1 MNDNILCLYYS
12 RTGNTNK
19 AMEEVAEALGCEC
32 LEIRDKIDRGGT
44 MGYLRC
50 CFDAMHKRTSAV
62 SRPKC
67 ARPLSDYKLVIV
79 GLQARHPRHARV
91 GGSLLERD
99 PRFFEAPRL

>member
-12 RTGNTNK
+12 RTGNTKK
-19 AMEEVAEALGCEC
+19 AMEEVAEALDCEC
-32 LEIRDKIDRGGT
+32 LEIRDKVDRSGT

-67 ARPLSDYKLVIV
+67 QKPRITLEQRPAHTGV
-79 GLQARHPRHARV
+79 PRMT
-91 GGSLLERD
+91 SL
-99 PRFFEAPRL
+99 

>member
-12 RTGNTNK
+12 RTGNTKK
-19 AMEEVAEALGCEC
+19 AMEEVAESLDCEC
-32 LEIRDKIDRGGT
+32 LEIRDKVDRSGT

-67 ARPLSDYKLVIV
+67 ARPLSDYKLVIL
-79 GLQARHPRHARV
+79 GHARV
-91 GGSLLERD
+91 GGPLFERY

>member
-1 MNDNILCLYYS
+1 MCIRD
-12 RTGNTNK
+12 R
-19 AMEEVAEALGCEC
+19 EEVAEALGCEC

-67 ARPLSDYKLVIV
+67 ARPLSDYKLVILGTPV
-79 GLQARHPRHARV
+79 WAGRCSSAVSYTHLDVYKRQAKT
-91 GGSLLERD
+91 
-99 PRFFEAPRL
+99 

>member
-1 MNDNILCLYYS
+1 MNDNIVCLYYS
-12 RTGNTNK
+12 RTGNTKK

-50 CFDAMHKRTSAV
+50 CFDAMHKRTA
-62 SRPKC
+62 
-67 ARPLSDYKLVIV
+67 L
-79 GLQARHPRHARV
+79 GLQARYSRHARV